1 MAQTC
6 GTKAKSLPEKND
18 RALHVLGRLV
28 GFSLLTVL
36 GLGILAVVVLLP
48 PYMQV
53 LRARYDL
60 GMEKATNADY
70 QDRIAAG
77 QLLIEDIEQIDEVA
91 IRTLAGS
98 VLGRRPVDPEASHV
112 PRRESMAP
120 EVIHI
125 EPNARPAPP
134 PAWLGRI
141 TARVRQPAVRRG
153 LFVLSAV
160 ALLAATILFRTPA
173 TRGQSH

>member
-1 MAQTC
+1 
-6 GTKAKSLPEKND
+6 LPEKND

-28 GFSLLTVL
+28 GFSLLTGL
-36 GLGILAVVVLLP
+36 GLGILAVVVLVP

-60 GMEKATNADY
+60 DMEKATNADY

-77 QLLIEDIEQIDEVA
+77 GLLIEDIEQIDEVA

-98 VLGRRPVDPEASHV
+98 VLGRRPVDPETSHV
-112 PRRESMAP
+112 PRQQALAP

-125 EPNARPAPP
+125 EPNPRPAPP

-141 TARVRQPAVRRG
+141 ATRVGQPAVRRG

-160 ALLAATILFRTPA
+160 ALLAATILFWTPA
-173 TRGQSH
+173 ARLESR